1 MVEIFA
7 EISTLL
13 IYGLAKTSHMIQY
26 TIQTSLAEFKLS
38 GEIIG
43 LCGTFILYLHP
54 YYQRLWTWLWSGIWS
69 CRIKESP
76 FKSLTSLKAPLFKHS
91 VNCISSCA
99 RNYKWLKLMLLS
111 KACKQDQDQ
120 NLHFELIFIVEIL
133 ECAAMQV
140 WKFLV

>member
-13 IYGLAKTSHMIQY
+13 ISGLAKTSHMLQY

-54 YYQRLWTWLWSGIWS
+54 YYQRLWTWLWSGI
-69 CRIKESP
+69 
-76 FKSLTSLKAPLFKHS
+76 
-91 VNCISSCA
+91 
-99 RNYKWLKLMLLS
+99 
-111 KACKQDQDQ
+111 
-120 NLHFELIFIVEIL
+120 
-133 ECAAMQV
+133 
-140 WKFLV
+140 